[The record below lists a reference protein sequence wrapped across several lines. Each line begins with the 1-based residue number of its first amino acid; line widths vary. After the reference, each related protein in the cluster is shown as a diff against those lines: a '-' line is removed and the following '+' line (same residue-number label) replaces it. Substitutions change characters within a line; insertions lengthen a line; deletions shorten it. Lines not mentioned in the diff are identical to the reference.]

1 MKHLNILVTGA
12 NGQLGSEINHIKE
25 TYEKKGLQF
34 FFYNS
39 SQLDITNP
47 LALEKEIKNKKIDY
61 VINCAAYTA
70 VDKAEDEDQK
80 EKCYN
85 VNAKALKYI
94 GDICKK
100 NNVRVIHISTDYV
113 FDGEK
118 NEPYTESNQ
127 VNPQSVYGK
136 TKMQGEQFLLD
147 SKAASI
153 IIRTAW
159 VYSIH
164 GNNFVKTMLRLGK
177 ERDTLNVVA
186 DQYGTPT
193 NARDLAKA
201 ILDIIVYS
209 EENKTFHQG
218 IYHYSNEGKITWC
231 DFAKEIFKQKNITCQ
246 VNAIETSAYP
256 TKAKRPKYSV
266 LDKSKIKKTF
276 NIEIPKWDNSLSECL
291 KEIE

>member
-25 TYEKKGLQF
+25 SYEKKGLQF

-47 LALEKEIKNKKIDY
+47 LALEKEIQNKEINY
-61 VINCAAYTA
+61 LVNCAAYTA
-70 VDKAEDEDQK
+70 VDKAEDDDQK

-85 VNAKALKYI
+85 VNAKALKNI
-94 GDICKK
+94 GEICK
-100 NNVRVIHISTDYV
+100 NHNVRVIHVSTDYV

-118 NEPYTESNQ
+118 TEPYIESDR

-136 TKMQGEQFLLD
+136 TKMEGEEFLLH
-147 SKAASI
+147 SGAQSI

-159 VYSIH
+159 VYSIY
-164 GNNFVKTMLRLGK
+164 GNNFVKTMLRLGS

-201 ILDIIVYS
+201 ILDIIIYS
-209 EENKTFHQG
+209 EENTTFHQG
-218 IYHYSNEGKITWC
+218 IYHYSNEGRITWC
-231 DFAKEIFKQKNITCQ
+231 DFAKEIFNLKNITCK
-246 VNAIETSAYP
+246 VNAIATSEYP
-256 TKAKRPKYSV
+256 TKAKRPKSSV

-276 NIEIPKWDNSLSECL
+276 NIEIPQWNVSLDKCL
-291 KEIE
+291 KELK

>member
-25 TYEKKGLQF
+25 SYEKKGLQF

-47 LALEKEIKNKKIDY
+47 LALEKEIQDKQIDY
-61 VINCAAYTA
+61 LINCAAYTA

-85 VNAKALKYI
+85 VNAKALKNI
-94 GDICKK
+94 GEICK
-100 NNVRVIHISTDYV
+100 NHNVRVIHVSTDYV

-118 NEPYTESNQ
+118 TEPYIESDQ

-136 TKMQGEQFLLD
+136 TKMDGEEFLLQ
-147 SKAASI
+147 SEAQSI

-159 VYSIH
+159 VYSIY
-164 GNNFVKTMLRLGK
+164 GNNFVKTMLRLGS

-201 ILDIIVYS
+201 ILDIIISS
-209 EENKTFHQG
+209 EENNTFHQG
-218 IYHYSNEGKITWC
+218 IYHYSNEGRITWC
-231 DFAKEIFKQKNITCQ
+231 NFAKEIFSLKNITCK
-246 VNAIETSAYP
+246 VNAIATSEYP
-256 TKAKRPKYSV
+256 TKAKRPKSSV

-276 NIEIPKWDNSLSECL
+276 NIEIPQWNVSLDKCL
-291 KEIE
+291 KELK